1 MPAPQDL
8 EAQLRAVVAEVPTE
22 IDVSRRRRVFCNRNL
37 RMDQV
42 EMIGFD
48 MDYTLALYH
57 QDRLEQLSIELTLD
71 KLCSKHGYPDAIRSL
86 HYEADR
92 AIRGLMVD
100 RKLGNVFKMDRH
112 SHVGR
117 CFHGFRLLA
126 SDERRALYRNEKIN
140 LSDDRY
146 EWIDTLFGLP
156 EAVIYMTLV
165 DWFDRAA
172 AEGKPPIDYD
182 KLFGDI
188 RISIDEAHRDDTLK
202 SVIRADLTAY
212 IVKDPELPETL
223 HKLRSSGKKL
233 FLLTNSLYDYTDAVM
248 TYLLDGSQLP
258 YASWRA
264 YFDVVMVGG
273 AKPAFFNERR
283 PFVAIEPRTKRE
295 LPGEVKAFTRDR
307 VYQGGNIAT
316 FEQLTG
322 IRGENVLYIGDHIYG
337 DILRLRK
344 MHMWRTAMIIQ
355 ELDRELSLGDRL
367 EGQLRD
373 LDLLD
378 RRRRNLESEID
389 FQALRLKRVQRLHED
404 AAALQ
409 AAHVIS
415 PGPPPIAAVAAG
427 ATMSMLSAMPAGG
440 GVAAAALE
448 ASHLAATR
456 AAQAV
461 DGSFGLPA
469 PAHPPSPGH
478 VEGAASRG
486 GRAELAAIAP
496 DLLHRIDV
504 VKKQLKDSLDRL
516 RDRARLM
523 AEECALLED
532 TTERAFNS
540 YWGPVLRD
548 GNENSRFGEQVGD
561 YADLYTSRV
570 SNFLSY
576 SPLRY
581 FRAPRRAMP
590 HDL

>member
-1 MPAPQDL
+1 MAAPADL

-22 IDVSRRRRVFCNRNL
+22 IDVTRRRRVFCNRNL

-57 QDRLEQLSIELTLD
+57 QDRLEQLSIELTLG
-71 KLCSKHGYPDAIRSL
+71 KLCDKHGYPDGIKQL
-86 HYEADR
+86 HYEPDR

-100 RKLGNVFKMDRH
+100 RHLGNVFKMDRH

-117 CFHGFRLLA
+117 CYHGFRLLA
-126 SDERRALYRNEKIN
+126 SEERRALYRNAKIN
-140 LSDDRY
+140 LSDDRW

-165 DWFDRAA
+165 DWFDGA
-172 AEGKPPIDYD
+172 GTKIDYD

-202 SVIRADLTAY
+202 SVIRADLAAF
-212 IVKDPELPETL
+212 IVKDPDLPETL

-233 FLLTNSLYDYTDAVM
+233 FLLTNSLHDYTDAVM
-248 TYLLDGSQLP
+248 RFLLEGSQLP
-258 YASWRA
+258 YPSWRHF
-264 YFDVVMVGG
+264 FDVVMVGG

-283 PFVAIEPRTKRE
+283 PFVAIEPATGRQ
-295 LPGEVKAFTRDR
+295 LPHEVKALTRDR
-307 VYQGGNIAT
+307 IYQGGNVVA
-316 FEQLTG
+316 FEEMTG

-344 MHMWRTAMIIQ
+344 QHMWRTAMIIQ

-389 FQALRLKRVQRLHED
+389 FQALRLKRVQKLQEE
-404 AAALQ
+404 AGALT

-415 PGPPPIAAVAAG
+415 PGVPPLAAVAAG
-427 ATMSMLSAMPAGG
+427 ASVTTAAPAGPAG
-440 GVAAAALE
+440 LAAAAVDT
-448 ASHLAATR
+448 SHQVAAR
-456 AAQAV
+456 AAQAPE
-461 DGSFGLPA
+461 GAFGLPA
-469 PAHPPSPGH
+469 PA
-478 VEGAASRG
+478 GAAAPPRAPERG
-486 GRAELAAIAP
+486 KAELPAVAP
-496 DLLHRIDV
+496 DLRLRLDA
-504 VKKQLKDSLDRL
+504 VKRQIKDSLDRL

-523 AEECALLED
+523 AEECEALED
-532 TTERAFNS
+532 ATERAFNP